1 MKEENVK
8 EEEGEQEKEDEQEE
22 EEEEEE
28 GLRNLSYSSPTALD
42 AVFHFLHD
50 LMPSKHGFF
59 L

>member
-8 EEEGEQEKEDEQEE
+8 EEEGEQEKEDGQ